1 MRVSRKAAVGIGSA
15 VLAGAV
21 LGTAARLL
29 MRAATVAGGGDTGFT
44 WAGSAF
50 IVGMFV
56 AVTIP
61 GALLA
66 TFVHRRGRSLLLV
79 AGAAFLCLPATSVAI
94 EDLGNLPPLS
104 PLQIAGVAL
113 ATLAIYATVLALP
126 LFTLHLL
133 ARFEPG
139 RDAVPAGRLAA
150 VRG

>member
-1 MRVSRKAAVGIGSA
+1 MRVARKVAVAVGSA
-15 VLAGAV
+15 VVAGVV
-21 LGTAARLL
+21 LGTMARLL
-29 MRAATVAGGGDTGFT
+29 MRLANVAGGGDTGFS

-66 TFVHRRGRSLLLV
+66 VFVRRRGRSLLLV

-94 EDLGNLPPLS
+94 QDLGNLPPLS
-104 PLQIAGVAL
+104 PMQLVGVAL
-113 ATLAIYATVLALP
+113 ATLAIYVTVLALP

-133 ARFEPG
+133 GRFDRT
-139 RDAVPAGRLAA
+139 RDVASAGQLSP
-150 VRG
+150 VTG